1 MKRALVL
8 NGGGSRGAYQIGA
21 WQALD
26 ALGVRFDGVYGTS
39 IGALNAALFAQGD
52 LAGAVELWSNI
63 TVRQIMAVEDDDDF
77 AIDRMISHKRDVIP
91 FLRENA
97 RHLRMDISPL
107 EALARANLDEGKIR
121 ARGLRLGVMATR
133 APQLTGA
140 PMLLEQMK
148 PGSLADWVIAFNRLH
163 PDINFKFYTGYN
175 SEIHGKLEKDG
186 REFAFCNMKIMN
198 SDYAVRHCG
207 IANLVV
213 ITPNDARF
221 RALGSQPFPL
231 ALFGEVPMI
240 TRSSTSTLQQE
251 FMRWMKQSI
260 PDTKLN
266 VAAAI
271 DDTETIKRLVAA
283 GVGVSVISEVAARQY
298 VEEGRVLSFP
308 LEGTMPYHLYF
319 VYKKKFLSP
328 EQTLF
333 RDFILEQVAHV
344 DRPAED

>member
-1 MKRALVL
+1 MDFKQLESFVAAV
-8 NGGGSRGAYQIGA
+8 NEGS
-21 WQALD
+21 
-26 ALGVRFDGVYGTS
+26 FS
-39 IGALNAALFAQGD
+39 NAADRLQLSQSMVTIHIRNLEKELGTRLLNRTTRSMELSQDGRTFYGYAREMLKLNRD
-52 LAGAVELWSNI
+52 SILALSRAD
-63 TVRQIMAVEDDDDF
+63 RDDKT
-77 AIDRMISHKRDVIP
+77 IDIVATPFISRYY
-91 FLRENA
+91 
-97 RHLRMDISPL
+97 
-107 EALARANLDEGKIR
+107 
-121 ARGLRLGVMATR
+121 
-133 APQLTGA
+133 
-140 PMLLEQMK
+140 
-148 PGSLADWVIAFNRLH
+148 LADWVIGFNRLH
-163 PDINFKFYTGYN
+163 PDINFKFFTGYN
-175 SEIHGKLEKDG
+175 SEIHGRLEKDG
-186 REFAFCNMKIMN
+186 GEFAFCNMKIMN

-221 RALGSQPFPL
+221 RALGSQPFPV

>member
-1 MKRALVL
+1 MDFKQLESFVAAV
-8 NGGGSRGAYQIGA
+8 NEGS
-21 WQALD
+21 
-26 ALGVRFDGVYGTS
+26 FS
-39 IGALNAALFAQGD
+39 NAADRLQLSQSMVTIHIRNLEKELGTRLLNRTTRSMELSQDGRTFYGYAREMLKLNRD
-52 LAGAVELWSNI
+52 SILALSRADK
-63 TVRQIMAVEDDDDF
+63 DDKTIGIVATPF
-77 AIDRMISHKRDVIP
+77 ISRYY
-91 FLRENA
+91 
-97 RHLRMDISPL
+97 
-107 EALARANLDEGKIR
+107 
-121 ARGLRLGVMATR
+121 
-133 APQLTGA
+133 
-140 PMLLEQMK
+140 
-148 PGSLADWVIAFNRLH
+148 LADWVIGFNRLH
-163 PDINFKFYTGYN
+163 PDINFKFFTGYN
-175 SEIHGKLEKDG
+175 SEIHGRLEKDG
-186 REFAFCNMKIMN
+186 GEFAFCNMKIMN

-319 VYKKKFLSP
+319 AHKKKYLST
-328 EQTLF
+328 EQAAF
-333 RDFILEQVAHV
+333 RDFVLESAKS
-344 DRPAED
+344 E

>member
-1 MKRALVL
+1 MDFKQLESFVAAV
-8 NGGGSRGAYQIGA
+8 NEGS
-21 WQALD
+21 
-26 ALGVRFDGVYGTS
+26 FS
-39 IGALNAALFAQGD
+39 NAADRLQLSQSMVTIHIRNLEKELGTRLLNRTTRSMELSQDGRTFYGYAREMLKLNRD
-52 LAGAVELWSNI
+52 SILALSRAD
-63 TVRQIMAVEDDDDF
+63 RDDKT
-77 AIDRMISHKRDVIP
+77 IDIVATPFISRYY
-91 FLRENA
+91 
-97 RHLRMDISPL
+97 
-107 EALARANLDEGKIR
+107 
-121 ARGLRLGVMATR
+121 
-133 APQLTGA
+133 
-140 PMLLEQMK
+140 
-148 PGSLADWVIAFNRLH
+148 LADWVIGFNRLH
-163 PDINFKFYTGYN
+163 PDISFKFFTGYN
-175 SEIHGKLEKDG
+175 SEIHGRLEKDG
-186 REFAFCNMKIMN
+186 SEFAFCNMKIMN

-221 RALGSQPFPL
+221 RALGSQPFPV

>member
-1 MKRALVL
+1 MDFKQLESFVAAV
-8 NGGGSRGAYQIGA
+8 NEGS
-21 WQALD
+21 
-26 ALGVRFDGVYGTS
+26 FS
-39 IGALNAALFAQGD
+39 NAADRLQLSQSMVTIHIRNLEKELGTRLLNRTTRSMELSQDGRTFYSYAREMLKLNRD
-52 LAGAVELWSNI
+52 SILALSRADKDEKTIGIVA
-63 TVRQIMAVEDDDDF
+63 TPF
-77 AIDRMISHKRDVIP
+77 ISRYY
-91 FLRENA
+91 
-97 RHLRMDISPL
+97 
-107 EALARANLDEGKIR
+107 
-121 ARGLRLGVMATR
+121 
-133 APQLTGA
+133 
-140 PMLLEQMK
+140 
-148 PGSLADWVIAFNRLH
+148 LADWVIAFNRLH

-186 REFAFCNMKIMN
+186 DEFAFCNMKIMN
-198 SDYAVRHCG
+198 SDYTVRHCG

-221 RALGSQPFPL
+221 RALGSQPFPV

-333 RDFILEQVAHV
+333 RDFILEQVGHV
-344 DRPAED
+344 DRLAED

>member
-1 MKRALVL
+1 MDFKQLESFVAAV
-8 NGGGSRGAYQIGA
+8 NEGS
-21 WQALD
+21 
-26 ALGVRFDGVYGTS
+26 FS
-39 IGALNAALFAQGD
+39 NAADRLQLSQSMVTIHIRNLEKELGTRLLNRTTRSMELSQDGRTFYGYAREMLKLNRD
-52 LAGAVELWSNI
+52 SILALSRAD
-63 TVRQIMAVEDDDDF
+63 QDDKT
-77 AIDRMISHKRDVIP
+77 IDIVATPFISRYY
-91 FLRENA
+91 
-97 RHLRMDISPL
+97 
-107 EALARANLDEGKIR
+107 
-121 ARGLRLGVMATR
+121 
-133 APQLTGA
+133 
-140 PMLLEQMK
+140 
-148 PGSLADWVIAFNRLH
+148 LADWVIGFNRLH
-163 PDINFKFYTGYN
+163 PDINFKFFTGYN
-175 SEIHGKLEKDG
+175 SEIHGRLEKDG
-186 REFAFCNMKIMN
+186 GEFAFCNMKIMN

>member
-1 MKRALVL
+1 MDFKQLESFVAAV
-8 NGGGSRGAYQIGA
+8 NEGS
-21 WQALD
+21 
-26 ALGVRFDGVYGTS
+26 FS
-39 IGALNAALFAQGD
+39 NAADRLQLSQSMVTIHIRNLEKELGTRLLNRTTRSMELSQDGRTFYGYAREMLKLNRD
-52 LAGAVELWSNI
+52 SILALSRAD
-63 TVRQIMAVEDDDDF
+63 RDDKT
-77 AIDRMISHKRDVIP
+77 IDIVATPFISRYY
-91 FLRENA
+91 
-97 RHLRMDISPL
+97 
-107 EALARANLDEGKIR
+107 
-121 ARGLRLGVMATR
+121 
-133 APQLTGA
+133 
-140 PMLLEQMK
+140 
-148 PGSLADWVIAFNRLH
+148 LADWVIGFNRLH
-163 PDINFKFYTGYN
+163 PDISFKFFTGYN
-175 SEIHGKLEKDG
+175 SEIHGRLEKDG
-186 REFAFCNMKIMN
+186 GEFAFCNMKIMN

-221 RALGSQPFPL
+221 RALGSQPFPV

>member
-1 MKRALVL
+1 MDFKQLESFVAAV
-8 NGGGSRGAYQIGA
+8 NEGS
-21 WQALD
+21 
-26 ALGVRFDGVYGTS
+26 FS
-39 IGALNAALFAQGD
+39 NAADRLQLSQSMVTIHIRNLEKELGTRLLNRTTRSMELSQDGRTFYGYAREMLKLNRD
-52 LAGAVELWSNI
+52 SILALSRAD
-63 TVRQIMAVEDDDDF
+63 QDDKT
-77 AIDRMISHKRDVIP
+77 IDIVATPFISRYY
-91 FLRENA
+91 
-97 RHLRMDISPL
+97 
-107 EALARANLDEGKIR
+107 
-121 ARGLRLGVMATR
+121 
-133 APQLTGA
+133 
-140 PMLLEQMK
+140 
-148 PGSLADWVIAFNRLH
+148 LADWVIGFNRLH
-163 PDINFKFYTGYN
+163 PDINFKFFTGYN
-175 SEIHGKLEKDG
+175 SEIHGRLEKDG
-186 REFAFCNMKIMN
+186 GEFACCNMKIMN

-221 RALGSQPFPL
+221 RALGSQPFPV

-333 RDFILEQVAHV
+333 RDFILEQVALV